1 MIKLVQDE
9 LGLDQL
15 QLENTWN
22 IELLAEEKYSS
33 IESSKRLLQ
42 SNLLD
47 LLLLGFYTFNFFS
60 NKFIQ

>member
-9 LGLDQL
+9 LDLDQL

>member
-22 IELLAEEKYSS
+22 IELLAEGECSS